1 MVLPIEV
8 GTPVQLSPLV
18 RRLTAPNPGMMT
30 GPGTNTY
37 LVGTDEI
44 AVIDPG
50 PALDEHVD
58 AIVAAG
64 AGRIRWILTT
74 HTHADHW
81 PGAAALRDRT
91 GATTF
96 GFTASDGFEPDT
108 RLADGDRVAGAGF
121 ALGAVHTPG
130 HASNHLC
137 YLLEQ
142 ERLLFSGD
150 HVMQG
155 STVVIRPPDGDM
167 AVYLASL
174 ARVAALDLAAIA
186 PGHGTLI
193 TDPAAKLDEYVTHR
207 LAREAQVLDAV
218 VAGDATVDAVVARLY
233 ADVDE
238 KLHPVARHTVHAHL
252 RKLRDEGRVVGDG
265 IDGEWRVAR

>member
-1 MVLPIEV
+1 MTVPIEV
-8 GTPVQLSPLV
+8 GVAVPLSPLV
-18 RRLTAPNPGMMT
+18 RRLTAPNPGIMT

-37 LVGTDEI
+37 LVGTDEV

-50 PALDEHVD
+50 PAIDEHVD
-58 AIVAAG
+58 SIVAAG
-64 AGRIRWILTT
+64 AGRIRWILAT

-81 PGAAALRDRT
+81 PGAAQLRERT
-91 GATTF
+91 GATTV
-96 GFTASDGFEPDT
+96 GFAARDGFEPD
-108 RLADGDRVAGAGF
+108 RLLGDGDRVGGAGF
-121 ALGAVHTPG
+121 SLLAVHTPG

-137 YLLEQ
+137 FLLEQ

-174 ARVAALDLAAIA
+174 ARVAGLAPAAIA

-193 TDPAAKLDEYVTHR
+193 TDPAATLDEYVAHR
-207 LAREAQVLDAV
+207 LAREAQVYDALA
-218 VAGDATVDAVVARLY
+218 AGDTTVDAVVARLY

-252 RKLRDEGRVVGDG
+252 RKLRDEGRVAGDG
-265 IDGEWRVAR
+265 IDGDWRVAR